1 MPAETSLIRRYRQ
14 WHYQTSL
21 DGTRTQQQARVVLL
35 TSLLPAEHPKSL
47 LPAVLLVAL
56 VTSPQKLLPLVAQP
70 TSRRRSL
77 PLVEVHAAQVT
88 NKNERLLA

>member
-21 DGTRTQQQARVVLL
+21 DGTRTQQEARVVLL
-35 TSLLPAEHPKSL
+35 TSRQHAVHLRSPQLVVLGTSL
-47 LPAVLLVAL
+47 
-56 VTSPQKLLPLVAQP
+56 QKLLQLVAQL
-70 TSRRRSL
+70 TSRKRSL
-77 PLVEVHAAQVT
+77 QPAVVLAAPVT